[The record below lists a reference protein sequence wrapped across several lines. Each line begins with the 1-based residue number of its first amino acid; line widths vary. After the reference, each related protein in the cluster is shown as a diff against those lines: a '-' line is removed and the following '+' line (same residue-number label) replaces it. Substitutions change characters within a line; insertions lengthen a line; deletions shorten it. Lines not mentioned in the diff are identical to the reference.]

1 MPSKIERIKEEA
13 LPFHNKHRKYLS
25 NNTMKK
31 GRDSWSIQKLIK
43 NDIYNVLKKL
53 SHYCTTAVCTFLVC
67 LLIYH

>member
-31 GRDSWSIQKLIK
+31 GRDS
-43 NDIYNVLKKL
+43 
-53 SHYCTTAVCTFLVC
+53 
-67 LLIYH
+67 